1 MPFLSPNQQRQSTE
15 GNIHSTEIKNWIKGA
30 LCPETRTGH
39 TSTGL
44 VVFTELTTNIQTH
57 RHRPQ
62 NISNNRPH
70 SLATWP
76 NNYAAANDVSAKKG
90 KGSPYSITERR
101 VPELIPVLG
110 SQPSGDVHNSR
121 LPLVSA
127 RPAVTLATPKR
138 AATSLFCCLVYR
150 GTLGVNS
157 LPKTVTRQRRGCN
170 LNPGPTAPE
179 SSTLTTRL
187 PSHPS

>member
-1 MPFLSPNQQRQSTE
+1 MPRNSHGAHLDWFGCFYRAHNQ
-15 GNIHSTEIKNWIKGA
+15 
-30 LCPETRTGH
+30 H
-39 TSTGL
+39 TDT
-44 VVFTELTTNIQTH
+44 
-57 RHRPQ
+57 Q
-62 NISNNRPH
+62 NTSNNRPH

-90 KGSPYSITERR
+90 KGSPYSITKCR

-110 SQPSGDVHNSR
+110 SQPSGDVHNSSGR

-138 AATSLFCCLVYR
+138 AATSLFRCLGYR

-157 LPKTVTRQRRGCN
+157 LPKTVTQQRRGCN

-187 PSHPS
+187 PPS